1 MKRFQGL
8 IAAAVI
14 TLVVALGMVV
24 IGVDAASNT
33 NVAPIVS
40 SPAQASLAAA
50 AGGSSQAQADQ
61 SQAQIAQLQS
71 LIKQYQDREK
81 QYQSEIQSL
90 SQKLSDASSQADQLQ
105 QILMALQQ
113 RGVIQITRDGRIF
126 VNGG

>member
-40 SPAQASLAAA
+40 SPAQASLAA

>member
-8 IAAAVI
+8 VAAAAI
-14 TLVVALGMVV
+14 TLVLALGMVV

-33 NVAPIVS
+33 NTAPILS
-40 SPAQASLAAA
+40 SPAQASLASALA
-50 AGGSSQAQADQ
+50 SQAQADQ

-90 SQKLSDASSQADQLQ
+90 SQKLNDASAQTDQLQ

-113 RGVIQITRDGRIF
+113 RGIIQITRDGRIF